1 MDRSTGHREI
11 DDPPDGDVFNFTG
24 VLSGTDLGASLG
36 LNKQKL
42 ARAFN
47 ELDQAGPRLADLG
60 TYLKGA
66 QMPILELPRAVA
78 FGDLLTMLTSELTRM
93 IDEVS
98 IDPQLRGP
106 SHHSLTRIPT
116 PPNPPYPHVP
126 ISSQELPSS
135 NTQLASSF
143 AIIGPSPEKP
153 TRRWGHH

>member
-1 MDRSTGHREI
+1 MGHREI

-24 VLSGTDLGASLG
+24 VPSGTDLRASLG
-36 LNKQKL
+36 LNEQKL

-143 AIIGPSPEKP
+143 AIIGPLPEKP
-153 TRRWGHH
+153 TRRFKSWGHH